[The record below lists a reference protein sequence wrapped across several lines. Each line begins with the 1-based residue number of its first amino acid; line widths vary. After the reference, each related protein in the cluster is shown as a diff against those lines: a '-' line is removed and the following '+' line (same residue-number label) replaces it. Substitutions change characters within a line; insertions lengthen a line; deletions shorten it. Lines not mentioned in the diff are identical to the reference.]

1 MKKTRKK
8 RSAFDWL
15 PVLLLIGALLL
26 LAYSEYSMPGSQEK
40 QTDSVIGQDQWE
52 YYFTPFYER
61 EQQEE
66 SGETGEPVWTMP
78 PVSAAEV

>member
-26 LAYSEYSMPGSQEK
+26 LAYSEYSIPGSQEK
-40 QTDSVIGQDQWE
+40 QTDPVIGQDQWE

-66 SGETGEPVWTMP
+66 SGESGESVWTMP
-78 PVSAAEV
+78 PVSSAKV